1 MIRPFFNFF
10 FFCRDNCECL
20 FTRRTCIIWLSMI
33 ATRGRKGNEID
44 MVRSADSTVSLVF
57 IIKRP
62 EMPSFSYTCTLLFTH
77 IFVVSFRLV
86 SLLHYNTY
94 YQRGINALRSK
105 NSEKWRTQ
113 FHSFNWTPAL
123 RSLQSLWVRGN
134 LTLASS
140 AKLSPLPLRF
150 STHSLSH
157 FFFFF
162 IFNVIMVKKTNLC
175 HRHRLSKV
183 SSKKFSW
190 KNFSVEIGFRPFV
203 NLLLPMMMDFI
214 LMKNIRF

>member
-10 FFCRDNCECL
+10 FGRDNCECL
-20 FTRRTCIIWLSMI
+20 FTRRTCIIRLTII

-44 MVRSADSTVSLVF
+44 TVRTVSLVF

-134 LTLASS
+134 LTLDSS
-140 AKLSPLPLRF
+140 AKLSPPPLR
-150 STHSLSH
+150 SLSLAL
-157 FFFFF
+157 F
-162 IFNVIMVKKTNLC
+162 
-175 HRHRLSKV
+175 
-183 SSKKFSW
+183 
-190 KNFSVEIGFRPFV
+190 
-203 NLLLPMMMDFI
+203 LLLYFQHDYGEENKFMSQI
-214 LMKNIRF
+214 G

>member
-1 MIRPFFNFF
+1 
-10 FFCRDNCECL
+10 
-20 FTRRTCIIWLSMI
+20 
-33 ATRGRKGNEID
+33 

-94 YQRGINALRSK
+94 YQRGINAFRSK

-134 LTLASS
+134 LTLDSS
-140 AKLSPLPLRF
+140 AKLSPPPLR
-150 STHSLSH
+150 SLSLSL

-162 IFNVIMVKKTNLC
+162 IFNMIMVKKTNLC
-175 HRHRLSKV
+175 HRLGKVGSKM
-183 SSKKFSW
+183 FSW
-190 KNFSVEIGFRPFV
+190 KNFSVEIGFGPFV
-203 NLLLPMMMDFI
+203 YLFVATHDDEFYFNE
-214 LMKNIRF
+214 KY